1 MVVEIHANVGK
12 NRLFIRI
19 EGRLDGDQARMA
31 ADAMI
36 KEMDRLRPGFDVVSD
51 LTKAEPMGPEGSAAL
66 KRVLEAQRAR
76 KYGRAVRIVGKS
88 AAVAVQFARDSKEF
102 HHEPYLAFSLEEA
115 ERLLDGLLP

>member
-19 EGRLDGDQARMA
+19 EGRLDGAQARSA

-51 LTKAEPMGPEGSAAL
+51 LTKAEPMGPEGSAQL
-66 KRVLEAQRAR
+66 KRVLEAQRER

-88 AAVAVQFARDSKEF
+88 VAVAVQFERDSKEYN
-102 HHEPYLAFSLEEA
+102 HQPYLAFSLEEA